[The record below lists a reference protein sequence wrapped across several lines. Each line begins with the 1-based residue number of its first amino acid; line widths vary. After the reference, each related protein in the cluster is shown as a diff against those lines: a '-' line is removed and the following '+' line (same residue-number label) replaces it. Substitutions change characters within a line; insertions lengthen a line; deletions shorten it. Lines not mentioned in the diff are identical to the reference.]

1 MLEKQIRQIAR
12 IKKGISN
19 SQDVLFAVDFGQE
32 ASESNRKT
40 YRVYIGRQAY
50 RNNKINA
57 ALQKH
62 CTSKYSYQFVKNM

>member
-1 MLEKQIRQIAR
+1 MLEKQIRQIAG

-40 YRVYIGRQAY
+40 DRVLYR
-50 RNNKINA
+50 
-57 ALQKH
+57 
-62 CTSKYSYQFVKNM
+62 